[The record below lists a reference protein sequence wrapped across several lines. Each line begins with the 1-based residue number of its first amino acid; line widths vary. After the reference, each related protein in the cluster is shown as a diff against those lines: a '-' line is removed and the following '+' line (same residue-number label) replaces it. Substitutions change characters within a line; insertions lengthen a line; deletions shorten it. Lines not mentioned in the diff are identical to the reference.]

1 MERLPYLVPIL
12 FYAVLAL
19 DHLIPR
25 ALGGWV
31 REHARSLALVGT
43 AVHLLTLV
51 LGTMWRGLTPGFSE
65 ALSAAALGMMVAYV
79 VVGASERLRSLGLLL
94 APLSAVVLG
103 TSLVVPHRQVVALA
117 ETEASAPWWL
127 PLHLGLIFAGIG
139 GFALAFAVGVLYL
152 IVRGRLKSKKLS
164 NLRRLPSLEVLDRIQ
179 FRALLFGFAFLTLGI
194 AAGGAW
200 AAAAFAEPWAL
211 DPKVLFTLV
220 IWVWYGIALQ
230 VRLVAG
236 WRGRWSALFSIVG
249 FAGLVF
255 SLVGFNFVVA
265 GWHTYGP

>member
-12 FYAVLAL
+12 LYAVLAL

-31 REHARSLALVGT
+31 RTHGRTIALVST

-51 LGTMWRGLTPGFSE
+51 GTAIYRGGTPGFAE
-65 ALSAAALGMMVAYV
+65 ALSAAALGMMVAYT
-79 VVGASERLRSLGLLL
+79 VVGGMARLRALGLLL
-94 APLSAVVLG
+94 APLSTVVLG
-103 TSLVVPHRQVVALA
+103 TALVVPHRTVSALA
-117 ETEASAPWWL
+117 ETGASAWL

-139 GFALAFAVGVLYL
+139 GFSLSFAVGVLYL
-152 IVRGRLKSKKLS
+152 VVRGRLKAKKLAG
-164 NLRRLPSLEVLDRIQ
+164 LKRLPSLEVLDRIQ
-179 FRALLFGFAFLTLGI
+179 FRSTLFGFAFLTLGI

-200 AAAAFAEPWAL
+200 AAASFSESWTL
-211 DPKVLFTLV
+211 DPKVLFTVV
-220 IWVWYGIALQ
+220 IWLWYGVALQ

-255 SLVGFNFVVA
+255 SLIGFNFVVE